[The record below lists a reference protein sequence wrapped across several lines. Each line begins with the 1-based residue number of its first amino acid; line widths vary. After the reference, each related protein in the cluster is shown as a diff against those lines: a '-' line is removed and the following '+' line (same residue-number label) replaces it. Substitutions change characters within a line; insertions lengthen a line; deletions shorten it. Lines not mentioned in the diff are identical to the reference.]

1 MGRKRELPLLEK
13 VRISDIGSEGKAF
26 ARVDNKVVFVPMLI
40 PGDVVD
46 IRVNRKRK
54 NYLEGS
60 VVRFHEYS
68 EDRIKPVCR
77 HFGECGGCKWQHLP
91 YDLQLRFK
99 EKQVKDNL
107 ERIGRL
113 QLPSVNPIIGSCR
126 IFGYRNKLEFTFSDK
141 RWLTREEMNSGV
153 ERGNDDALGF
163 HIPGHFDKV
172 IDILECHL
180 QPEPSGSIR
189 NAVRLYAHRKG
200 LRFFDLRQQSGF
212 LRNLIIRNT
221 SDGQVMVLVVFFMDE
236 KERREDLLDFIISE
250 FPRITS
256 LFYVINSKKNDSLA
270 DQTPVLYKGEDHITE
285 TFDGLT
291 FRIGPKSFTQTNSE
305 QALQLYRKTRDFA
318 GLTGHEIVYDLYTG
332 IGTIANFVASSS
344 RKVIGIEYVEE
355 AVRDAAENSRINNIT
370 NTQFFSGDV
379 KDILSDEFIELNG
392 RPDVLITDPPRAGM
406 HQDVIEKI
414 LSILPSRVVYISCNP
429 ATQARDLQFLSSKYN
444 IVGVQPVDMFPHT
457 HHVEN
462 IVLMNKAGE

>member
-68 EDRIKPVCR
+68 KDRIKPVCR

-113 QLPSVNPIIGSCR
+113 QLPSVNPIIGSYR

-153 ERGNDDALGF
+153 EHGNDDALGF

-212 LRNLIIRNT
+212 LRNLIICNT

-256 LFYVINSKKNDSLA
+256 LFYVINSKKNDSLV

-444 IVGVQPVDMFPHT
+444 IAGVQPVDMFPHT